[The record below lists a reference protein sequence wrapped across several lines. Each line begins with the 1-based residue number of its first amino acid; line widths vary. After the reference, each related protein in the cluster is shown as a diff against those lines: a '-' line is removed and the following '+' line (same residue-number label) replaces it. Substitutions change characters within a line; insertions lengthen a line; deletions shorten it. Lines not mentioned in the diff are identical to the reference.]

1 MYNVYPAC
9 ISRSDMEK
17 NVGLTWFHEL
27 CSLLQVYIMHAQMYL
42 YVAEID
48 GKLLMKIG
56 KAKYEPDSTTWKPLQ
71 TGRDWGVWR
80 RD

>member
-1 MYNVYPAC
+1 
-9 ISRSDMEK
+9 
-17 NVGLTWFHEL
+17 
-27 CSLLQVYIMHAQMYL
+27 MHAQKYL

-56 KAKYEPDSTTWKPLQ
+56 KARYEPDPTTWKPLQ
-71 TGRDWGVWR
+71 TGRDWSVWR